1 MMEGPVRTVLVLA
14 CLLSVQPW
22 LAGTAHAGADDL
34 LRDWLDMVERTQA
47 AQPHWMTPLL
57 SPAHQLDA
65 VEHLNREATA
75 TATATDAEPAKMAQS
90 RGPQVLTLPTETS
103 AAPWIEQGT

>member
-1 MMEGPVRTVLVLA
+1 MPAVGAALA
-14 CLLSVQPW
+14 
-22 LAGTAHAGADDL
+22 AGTAHAGADDL

-90 RGPQVLTLPTETS
+90 RGPQVLTLQTETS
-103 AAPWIEQGT
+103 GGALDRTGDLGIMIPLD